1 MRVLAHGSGRMKER
15 PILFSGP
22 MVPAIMRAVDPKTN
36 TRRVVRFPKNAV
48 QADRPLALTWQQRMD
63 GYRELGAGGVSAAPY
78 LVGPEFGGQ
87 RLYCSVTD
95 DIGIAELRCPYGEPG
110 DRLWVRE
117 RWAVGQCADT
127 FKPRELHPGTWTQ
140 DNGGLWYE
148 AGSADPT
155 HPISPRGRWRSSR
168 FMPRWASRLT
178 LELTDVRVERL
189 QAISEEDA
197 IAEGFGADYSSLL
210 PQTADGFEK
219 NYDAMTPLGRFQW
232 TWNLLNA
239 HRGHGWKS
247 NPWVWALTFRRLEA
261 GA

>member
-1 MRVLAHGSGRMKER
+1 MKARGMIFTGESVRAILAGRKTKTRRAVTPANSELGISW
-15 PILFSGP
+15 PSDGLASAFPQSDDSKL
-22 MVPAIMRAVDPKTN
+22 MVPGESETLHRLWPKWD
-36 TRRVVRFPKNAV
+36 A
-48 QADRPLALTWQQRMD
+48 
-63 GYRELGAGGVSAAPY
+63 
-78 LVGPEFGGQ
+78 
-87 RLYCSVTD
+87 
-95 DIGIAELRCPYGEPG
+95 G

-117 RWAVGQCADT
+117 TWAKPLEQSCNRSDRDIPQLGYRADG
-127 FKPRELHPGTWTQ
+127 EDANYG
-140 DNGGLWYE
+140 
-148 AGSADPT
+148 A
-155 HPISPRGRWRSSR
+155 RWRSPR